1 VTWIVSS
8 RRQQETREGATLRG
22 FCSQPPLD
30 RSASKSGSPA
40 GFCVRAPVDAG
51 GHASQRLWRA
61 LRKLAPLDIDTPK
74 MSANEPATESHY
86 ITAAPGGGQNCAL
99 ADPWILTTLLAIV
112 AVLAAGTWIQQ
123 QVHLNHDVGWIL
135 HSSVWLLEGRR
146 FGSDIVDPNPPL
158 IWFITLPA
166 AALVK
171 AGWFAEPSAIR
182 IYFWLL
188 CAGSLALCTKALLP
202 MWRAGRK
209 AEVVAILS
217 ALAVVSSVLCGRSF
231 GQREFL
237 AVILGM
243 PYCLLIAGRL
253 EFAAAYSRR
262 MAVALGVVAG
272 LGIGLKPWLVAVPV
286 CLEVVFLLGSKNWR
300 RAFRAETLSL
310 AASLLVYA
318 LIVVTLTPDYFRV
331 AVPLARAVYWFYA
344 RSDVVDLWAPLSSA
358 LSPVVAGSMFLV
370 MRRAFSAYSRVFL
383 AALAGYTINYWMQG
397 KGFEYHLYPT
407 LAVGIV
413 FLVHSYVCASSAIMT
428 IPGVRLVVRQAAVAT
443 LLAIVVLQIK
453 VPAGEIRLWLARDGI
468 ENGVIG
474 PFREALI
481 TRVRELTQ
489 GQRKRV
495 FAFSTQPYPGFPTVN
510 YVNAEWAAG
519 QLALFALPAYVKRET
534 ILDPEAR
541 VRADWG
547 IARQRDM
554 VVDQFITKMPD
565 IVLVNT
571 LKPVGP
577 PGTPEFDFI
586 DYYRGDPRFAAQWRG
601 YAEVKGSS
609 EIRIFVRQR

>member
-1 VTWIVSS
+1 
-8 RRQQETREGATLRG
+8 
-22 FCSQPPLD
+22 
-30 RSASKSGSPA
+30 
-40 GFCVRAPVDAG
+40 
-51 GHASQRLWRA
+51 
-61 LRKLAPLDIDTPK
+61 
-74 MSANEPATESHY
+74 
-86 ITAAPGGGQNCAL
+86 
-99 ADPWILTTLLAIV
+99 
-112 AVLAAGTWIQQ
+112 
-123 QVHLNHDVGWIL
+123 
-135 HSSVWLLEGRR
+135 
-146 FGSDIVDPNPPL
+146 
-158 IWFITLPA
+158 
-166 AALVK
+166 
-171 AGWFAEPSAIR
+171 
-182 IYFWLL
+182 
-188 CAGSLALCTKALLP
+188 
-202 MWRAGRK
+202 
-209 AEVVAILS
+209 
-217 ALAVVSSVLCGRSF
+217 
-231 GQREFL
+231 
-237 AVILGM
+237 
-243 PYCLLIAGRL
+243 
-253 EFAAAYSRR
+253 
-262 MAVALGVVAG
+262 
-272 LGIGLKPWLVAVPV
+272 
-286 CLEVVFLLGSKNWR
+286 
-300 RAFRAETLSL
+300 
-310 AASLLVYA
+310 
-318 LIVVTLTPDYFRV
+318 
-331 AVPLARAVYWFYA
+331 
-344 RSDVVDLWAPLSSA
+344 
-358 LSPVVAGSMFLV
+358 
-370 MRRAFSAYSRVFL
+370 
-383 AALAGYTINYWMQG
+383 
-397 KGFEYHLYPT
+397 
-407 LAVGIV
+407 
-413 FLVHSYVCASSAIMT
+413 MT